1 MFYLRRSGWMGDSMI
16 RTTISSWNSRKA
28 GSSSSFTPRLGN
40 HKPLVSLII
49 ITRRIKYYSL
59 KLLLLDCPDANMQID
74 QIISIRLKGS
84 YYITSFKSDASI
96 IVCYN
101 NSLVGGFILCS
112 VHRVVQQVL
121 VTTRNTWRSQQL
133 PGYLPDMHSVNMELP
148 LVKSDQTL
156 KTLKE
161 KTP

>member
-1 MFYLRRSGWMGDSMI
+1 M
-16 RTTISSWNSRKA
+16 
-28 GSSSSFTPRLGN
+28 
-40 HKPLVSLII
+40 
-49 ITRRIKYYSL
+49 KYYSL

-84 YYITSFKSDASI
+84 YYITSFKSDASR

-101 NSLVGGFILCS
+101 DSLVGGFILCS
-112 VHRVVQQVL
+112 VQQVV
-121 VTTRNTWRSQQL
+121 VTTRNTRRSQQL
-133 PGYLPDMHSVNMELP
+133 PGYLPDMHSVNVELP

-161 KTP
+161 KTPLKSKLGEETLTRMPPSREVVSDVRSV